1 MGIDENKLYEAFR
14 READIPPELQ
24 QRLGR
29 TYEQLRQ
36 LSQPEREN
44 PTPHKT
50 TRRWIKTLL
59 VAAAIMSLLT
69 VTAFSVGV
77 HTGFIKSAFGTG
89 VSSREGY
96 ERVDVDP
103 DLAENLIGEYI
114 AQVGTVVE
122 LGDFTFTIDSAVM
135 DQNGLACIRYTVE
148 NPNGLEAKDVYYA
161 ERGEFPPYTLVYETE
176 QGQVLSDETLEDETL
191 RSETR
196 RTFVAYI
203 TPFAPVAA
211 DEGLVM
217 VITLWLDAETAGPAA
232 QVSIPAEAKVGA
244 LAFTGG
250 NLCASVSPIG
260 IEIGMPD
267 AEAILPQE
275 GAQAD
280 PASPVPTPDISYN
293 LKINELRIVY
303 TDGSEYVVIDGGS
316 YNASKG
322 SAHDKTLRFVFNRL
336 VDTDSI
342 ETLVI
347 NGVQLSK

>member
-1 MGIDENKLYEAFR
+1 MSMDENKLYEAFR

-36 LSQPEREN
+36 LGRTEREN
-44 PTPHKT
+44 TMPHKT
-50 TRRWIKTLL
+50 TRRGIKTLL
-59 VAAAIMSLLT
+59 VAAVIMSLLT
-69 VTAFSVGV
+69 VTAFAVGM
-77 HTGFIKSAFGTG
+77 HTGFIESAFGTG

-96 ERVDVDP
+96 ERVNVDA
-103 DLAENLIGEYI
+103 DLAENLIGQYI

-148 NPNGLEAKDVYYA
+148 NPNGLEAKNVYYA
-161 ERGEFPPYTLVYETE
+161 QRGEFPPYTLVYETE
-176 QGQVLSDETLEDETL
+176 LGKILSDETLEDETL

-203 TPFAPVAA
+203 SPFAPVAA

-217 VITLWLDAETAGPAA
+217 ETTLWLDAEPAGPAA

-244 LAFTGG
+244 LTFTGG
-250 NLCASVSPIG
+250 NLRASVSPIG
-260 IEIGMPD
+260 IEIEMPD
-267 AEAILPQE
+267 AEAILPQK

-293 LKINELRIVY
+293 LKLNELRIVY
-303 TDGSEYVVIDGGS
+303 ADGSEYVVIDGS
-316 YNASKG
+316 SFNASKG
-322 SAHDKTLRFVFNRL
+322 SVHDKTLRFVFNRL
-336 VDTDSI
+336 VDTDRI
-342 ETLVI
+342 EALVI
-347 NGVQLSK
+347 NGETLGK